1 MIPSGTRVFLAA
13 EPADLRRSF
22 DGLAATAIER
32 LQRDPREGG
41 LFVFL
46 NRRANQVRV
55 LFRDPHGV
63 RSCQRL
69 DGGRFRRPRI
79 EDGCF
84 VWETEAQ
91 VLLRFLDDIVPPAPR
106 GSPRSKS
113 SRRSRSCNPSCVVC
127 RGIADG
133 VVLGYRWIEHQTDDH
148 DEAGRLYRPSRDAY
162 LGRQRGPLQEGD
174 EEAESKK
181 QRQKKSKKPRRN
193 LYRPRGQRRFLS
205 LKKNARVPSAANLGA
220 R

>member
-1 MIPSGTRVFLAA
+1 MIPSGTRVFVAA

-41 LFVFL
+41 LFIFL

-55 LFRDPHGV
+55 LFRDPHGWCV
-63 RSCQRL
+63 LAKRL

-91 VLLRFLDDIVPPAPR
+91 VLLRFLDNIVPPASR

-113 SRRSRSCNPSCVVC
+113 SRRLTVV
-127 RGIADG
+127 
-133 VVLGYRWIEHQTDDH
+133 Q
-148 DEAGRLYRPSRDAY
+148 S
-162 LGRQRGPLQEGD
+162 
-174 EEAESKK
+174 
-181 QRQKKSKKPRRN
+181 
-193 LYRPRGQRRFLS
+193 
-205 LKKNARVPSAANLGA
+205 
-220 R
+220 